1 MSRRLI
7 SILAVSALMTTLGF
21 SCADSGNNTPA
32 PQYTPDGNTLL
43 GYVSLVDGK
52 MGVVDLDRMDTLFV
66 FKPAT
71 RGVQETA
78 VVDGQKNI
86 YTGDPT
92 SDEIIQYQINSDYTG
107 ADEVKRFESP
117 VYINALASDRRP
129 EAQDK
134 KFVVTS
140 RVPFLWELVVP
151 VTDKPDNLL
160 AVYDMEAGDW
170 QGTVELPSPARA
182 VVRDNMAYVANVHHK
197 SVSAVNLDSLEVIRT
212 ESVGPATWPTMDEKA
227 VGPKLVE
234 VSHDGRWLATADY
247 EGLSITLFD
256 LENDWAKQVISVPA
270 VVRSVTFSPDDNQL
284 WAVSYALHED
294 AYATC
299 SQSEEGCATMGNWYD
314 GPTPA
319 NEAANAY
326 RKTTVHVYD
335 FATMELQREF
345 VSEWAG
351 QEVTFRPDGTEFYL
365 STSAGSVLSYDPE
378 TLAMTGE
385 ALVGGI
391 GFPIL
396 CGGLIF

>member
-1 MSRRLI
+1 M
-7 SILAVSALMTTLGF
+7 AVSF
-21 SCADSGNNTPA
+21 SFGCEDSGNNNQA
-32 PQYTPDGNTLL
+32 PQITPDSNTLL

-78 VVDGQKNI
+78 IVDDQKNL

-92 SDEIIQYQINSDYTG
+92 QDEIIHYQINDKYDG
-107 ADEVKRFESP
+107 VEEVKRFESP

-129 EAQDK
+129 GVKDK

-151 VTDKPDNLL
+151 TTDKPDNQI

-170 QGTVELPSPARA
+170 QGTVELPSPGRA
-182 VVRDNMAYVANVHHK
+182 VVRDNFAYVANVHHK
-197 SVSAVNLDSLEVIRT
+197 SVSAVNLDTLEVTRT
-212 ESVGPATWPTMDEKA
+212 ENVGPATWPTMDGKA

-256 LENDWAKQVISVPA
+256 LENDWAKQVVPVPA
-270 VVRSVTFSPDDNQL
+270 VVRSVTFSPDDSQL

-294 AYATC
+294 VYAAC
-299 SQSEEGCATMGNWYD
+299 SQSDEGCATMGSWYD

-319 NEAANAY
+319 NETANAY
-326 RKTTVHVYD
+326 RKTTIHAFD
-335 FATMELQREF
+335 FATMQLQREF

-385 ALVGGI
+385 ALVGGV